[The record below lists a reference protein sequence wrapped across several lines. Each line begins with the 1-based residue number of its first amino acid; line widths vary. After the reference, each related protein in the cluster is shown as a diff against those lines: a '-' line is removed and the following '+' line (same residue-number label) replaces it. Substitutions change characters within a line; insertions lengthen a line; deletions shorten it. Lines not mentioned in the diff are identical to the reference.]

1 MGVQYRRGANAERA
15 AARLLG
21 GVRTGN
27 RGTAAPT
34 SRSAIGR
41 SSRSRRG
48 RSLPAWLKHAVHQ
61 AEVAAGQAV
70 SPRLP
75 IVQLHE
81 VGGRVVDDLIVIR
94 AGEFRSW
101 YGDLSGERQVTDHA

>member
-1 MGVQYRRGANAERA
+1 MGIAHDRGARAERA

-27 RGTAAPT
+27 RGTAAADVT
-34 SRSAIGR
+34 VGDWAVVEVKAR
-41 SSRSRRG
+41 
-48 RSLPAWLKHAVHQ
+48 RSLPAWLKRAVEQ

-75 IVQLHE
+75 LVQLHE
-81 VGGRVVDDLIVIR
+81 VGGRVVDDLIVMR
-94 AGEFRSW
+94 AGEFRAW
-101 YGDLSGERQVTDHA
+101 YGEWRSDGEGA